1 MAFTPA
7 NNWRSIYERHAE
19 DLSCVA
25 SIKFLHRLTRSKHH
39 IGLVT
44 DSFEPARVPQFEGGN
59 RMESSAAKQQPM
71 AGGSMTTAEQTYLRT
86 ELEQRRERL
95 HEALHSPAADA
106 SLSQL
111 LTAVDTALN
120 RIAQGTFGLCETCHD
135 SIEAERLL
143 ADPLVQF
150 CLDHLTS
157 AEQRALESDLSLAA
171 RIQRGLLPKPGLAP
185 VGWDVRYHYQP
196 AGMVSGDYCDLFE
209 IDGGLLLM
217 LGDVSGKGVA
227 ASMLMSHL
235 HATFRSLAEGGLP
248 LDRMVEGANRI
259 FCESTLAGQF
269 ATLVVGRVTQD
280 GSVELV
286 NAGHLPVLHIHGD
299 GVTPKDSNGVPLGMF
314 CTTRF
319 PVHRLTLAHGDTLL
333 LYTDGL
339 TEAQNRAGAEYGLHR
354 IRTLAARH
362 TGKEPAGLISECLED
377 LLSFR
382 EGLKQTD
389 DLTLLAIRRAE

>member
-1 MAFTPA
+1 
-7 NNWRSIYERHAE
+7 
-19 DLSCVA
+19 
-25 SIKFLHRLTRSKHH
+25 
-39 IGLVT
+39 
-44 DSFEPARVPQFEGGN
+44 
-59 RMESSAAKQQPM
+59 
-71 AGGSMTTAEQTYLRT
+71 MTTANQTYLRS

-95 HEALHSPAADA
+95 HEALRSSAPDA

-111 LTAVDTALN
+111 LTAVDTALS
-120 RIAQGTFGLCETCHD
+120 RIDQGTFGLCEMCHD
-135 SIEAERLL
+135 TIEAERLL
-143 ADPLVQF
+143 ADPLVRF

-171 RIQRGLLPKPGLAP
+171 RIQRALLPKPGLAP
-185 VGWDVRYHYQP
+185 AGWDVRYHYQP

-209 IDGGLLLM
+209 TDHGLLLM

-248 LDRMVEGANRI
+248 LDRMVEDANRI
-259 FCESTLAGQF
+259 FCQSTLAGQF
-269 ATLVVGRVTQD
+269 ATLVVARVAQD
-280 GSVELV
+280 GSVEFV

-299 GVTPKDSNGVPLGMF
+299 GATPKDATGVPLGMF
-314 CTTRF
+314 CNTRF
-319 PVHRLTLAHGDTLL
+319 PVHRLTLAHGDTLF

-339 TEAQNRAGAEYGLHR
+339 TEARNRASAEYGLHR

-362 TGKEPAGLISECLED
+362 RAIGPAGLIFECLGD
-377 LLSFR
+377 LLSFQ

-389 DLTLLAIRRAE
+389 DLTLLAVQRVE